1 MRLRHSIPVPLG
13 SIPELPG
20 YSCGEIK
27 ASEGEQTVSGK
38 CWLDSTRSG
47 SSTVAYCV
55 MKTEGEGRVQYHL
68 TKKDKNKRR

>member
-1 MRLRHSIPVPLG
+1 MPLG

-38 CWLDSTRSG
+38 YWLDSTRSG
-47 SSTVAYCV
+47 NSTVAYCV
-55 MKTEGEGRVQYHL
+55 MKIEGEERLKYHL
-68 TKKDKNKRR
+68 TITGNKKDDKK